1 MGQKC
6 SASFCTVNVMF
17 NVDKRIATVECRC
30 DRYRL
35 RRHAK
40 KLRQENET
48 KFQRTVGWSRW
59 KSPPLEGR
67 WPVTWHGSVD
77 MVRVDDWIGKVERLD
92 EQRRV
97 KFFTER
103 KNGER
108 IGFQRFSSQRSNCNA
123 KECNY
128 SVLLCL
134 YCLTDRRSVEN
145 TLTLKGGTI
154 CQPTRVGQGRAH
166 LNRLPQQATNEAE
179 RQTQQQQQQQQQQH
193 EVDYNFAAVHIPS
206 YRTSEENTGTVGL
219 RSEGHTAQK
228 SERDSETV
236 LSSVEKL
243 GKLRK
248 TGRPPYPVCTE
259 VARAVLGDQFIVPW
273 TRQPGKAD
281 ASTATTQGKSKR
293 SAYNGGLNDE
303 LHAQNLFVQ
312 SAHSLLPL
320 YTTVIITRRT
330 TDRRPLA
337 KSTNH
342 HLTNPDAPSAP
353 LILILIS

>member
-1 MGQKC
+1 MGRGLDFNFFHHNVQIAMQK
-6 SASFCTVNVMF
+6 S
-17 NVDKRIATVECRC
+17 
-30 DRYRL
+30 
-35 RRHAK
+35 
-40 KLRQENET
+40 
-48 KFQRTVGWSRW
+48 KFLTRSR
-59 KSPPLEGR
+59 S
-67 WPVTWHGSVD
+67 D
-77 MVRVDDWIGKVERLD
+77 
-92 EQRRV
+92 
-97 KFFTER
+97 
-103 KNGER
+103 
-108 IGFQRFSSQRSNCNA
+108 
-123 KECNY
+123 
-128 SVLLCL
+128 
-134 YCLTDRRSVEN
+134 CLTDRRSVEN
-145 TLTLKGGTI
+145 TLTLEGGTI
-154 CQPTRVGQGRAH
+154 CQPTRVGQGRGTVPFNDIATTANIH
-166 LNRLPQQATNEAE
+166 LNRLPQQATTEAE

-193 EVDYNFAAVHIPS
+193 EVDDNFAAVHIPS

-236 LSSVEKL
+236 PSGVEKL

-259 VARAVLGDQFIVPW
+259 VAQAVLGDQFIVPW

-281 ASTATTQGKSKR
+281 ASTTTTQGESKK